1 MNDTR
6 ETNRRESKLVALLQA
21 KVRLEPNHRRL
32 FYLVFAVLWLSGMLW
47 LIAEWLK
54 QTDLGPVRTPLQTLS
69 MKIHGA
75 AMLGYLAMLGTLWTH
90 MRRGFALRVNRLSG
104 TLVIGVN
111 VALLLSGWMLYYATE
126 DVLREW
132 SSLIHWSIGVA
143 TVLLLSG
150 HILLGRSIPKLANT
164 EERVD
169 TNGGLPWR
177 QKKSDD
183 YDGRGG

>member
-1 MNDTR
+1 MNDTS
-6 ETNRRESKLVALLQA
+6 ETNRRAGKIIALLQE

-32 FYLVFAVLWLSGMLW
+32 FYLVFAILWLSGALW
-47 LIAEWLK
+47 LVAEWRK
-54 QTDLGPVRTPLQTLS
+54 PGDLGPVRTPVQTLS

-90 MRRGFALRVNRLSG
+90 VRRGFALRANRLSG

-111 VALLLSGWMLYYATE
+111 VALLLSGWMLYYVTE

-132 SSLIHWSIGVA
+132 SSLIHWSIGMA

-150 HILLGRSIPKLANT
+150 HILLGRSISRLSKTQQSL
-164 EERVD
+164 ER
-169 TNGGLPWR
+169 NGGFLKR
-177 QKKSDD
+177 QDTSDG
-183 YDGRGG
+183 Y

>member
-1 MNDTR
+1 MNDTSK
-6 ETNRRESKLVALLQA
+6 TNRRAGKIIALLQE

-32 FYLVFAVLWLSGMLW
+32 FYLVFAILWLSGALS
-47 LIAEWLK
+47 LVAEWRK
-54 QTDLGPVRTPLQTLS
+54 PGDLGPIRTPVQTLS

-75 AMLGYLAMLGTLWTH
+75 AMLSYLAMLGTLWTH
-90 MRRGFALRVNRLSG
+90 VRRGFALRANRLSG
-104 TLVIGVN
+104 MLVIGVN
-111 VALLLSGWMLYYATE
+111 VALLLSGWMLYYITE

-132 SSLIHWSIGVA
+132 SRLIHWSIGLA

-150 HILLGRSIPKLANT
+150 HILLGRSIPKLK
-164 EERVD
+164 ERVD